1 MPKYPVNVFLPAAGL
16 GERLRPVT
24 RHLPKPLLPI
34 LGKPIIGI
42 ILGKLFSICDGKIGV
57 NLHYHQ
63 DLVRHWFK
71 ESPYEQRVTFFPES
85 PILGTGGA
93 LKNAESFLAGG
104 PFLVHNADILL
115 DIPLSTL
122 IEAHLSSGNI
132 ATLATHRHP
141 ALSNVVIDENDCVL
155 EVENPGAS
163 RPDRTRMARKVA
175 FTGVA
180 LYSPEIL
187 QFLPAGASHAT
198 TAWLAAAKA
207 GRTVKTMDF
216 TGSYWNDVGN
226 PKTYAAAVMDTLR
239 MIGETFHR
247 SAGAAVGNIDASGY
261 VVIEQGSTVRDGSS
275 LRNCIVMPGAEVS
288 GSSDNCIIG
297 PDYRV
302 QLTDADMQPSAHAA
316 LGKDM
321 GLSGP
326 LFASFDAKSTGEK
339 GSIGTAVLI
348 GFGGSDR
355 RYYRVRQGSMTAVL
369 MECGKDDPD
378 FDRHISYTAFFAAR
392 GVPVPRLLGTDA
404 RTKRAV
410 FEDLGDLTLYSFLRY
425 ADPLRIEEVY
435 RKVVDILVRIHGP
448 ATEHV
453 HDCPLLA
460 SRLFDHSHLRW
471 ETTYFLEQ
479 FVTNLRHAAVRDR
492 QALEEDF
499 DLLAKTVNSFLP
511 TVIHRDFQC
520 QNIMLHNNVPR
531 VIDYQGARMA
541 PPAYD
546 VASVIW
552 DPYARLDDG
561 MRVRLLEYYL
571 QEMQAA
577 SKDFEEKAFLESL
590 VPCRLQRHMQALG
603 AYAFL
608 SQVKGKR
615 YFLRHVPAALRLL
628 AEETALVRTSYPALH
643 DLVRSLT

>member
-1 MPKYPVNVFLPAAGL
+1 
-16 GERLRPVT
+16 
-24 RHLPKPLLPI
+24 
-34 LGKPIIGI
+34 
-42 ILGKLFSICDGKIGV
+42 
-57 NLHYHQ
+57 
-63 DLVRHWFK
+63 
-71 ESPYEQRVTFFPES
+71 
-85 PILGTGGA
+85 
-93 LKNAESFLAGG
+93 
-104 PFLVHNADILL
+104 
-115 DIPLSTL
+115 
-122 IEAHLSSGNI
+122 
-132 ATLATHRHP
+132 
-141 ALSNVVIDENDCVL
+141 
-155 EVENPGAS
+155 
-163 RPDRTRMARKVA
+163 
-175 FTGVA
+175 
-180 LYSPEIL
+180 
-187 QFLPAGASHAT
+187 
-198 TAWLAAAKA
+198 
-207 GRTVKTMDF
+207 
-216 TGSYWNDVGN
+216 
-226 PKTYAAAVMDTLR
+226 
-239 MIGETFHR
+239 
-247 SAGAAVGNIDASGY
+247 
-261 VVIEQGSTVRDGSS
+261 
-275 LRNCIVMPGAEVS
+275 
-288 GSSDNCIIG
+288 
-297 PDYRV
+297 
-302 QLTDADMQPSAHAA
+302 
-316 LGKDM
+316 
-321 GLSGP
+321 
-326 LFASFDAKSTGEK
+326 
-339 GSIGTAVLI
+339 
-348 GFGGSDR
+348 
-355 RYYRVRQGSMTAVL
+355 MTAVL

-410 FEDLGDLTLYSFLRY
+410 FEDLGDLSLYSFLRY
-425 ADPLRIEEVY
+425 AGPDRVEEVY
-435 RKVVDILVRIHGP
+435 RKVIDILVRIHGT
-448 ATEHV
+448 ATDHV

-460 SRLFDHSHLRW
+460 SRIFDYAHLRW

-479 FVTNLRHAAVRDR
+479 FVSNLRHTAAGDRD
-492 QALEEDF
+492 ALEEDF
-499 DLLAKTVNSFLP
+499 DLLARNVNSFPP
-511 TVIHRDFQC
+511 TIIHRDFQC